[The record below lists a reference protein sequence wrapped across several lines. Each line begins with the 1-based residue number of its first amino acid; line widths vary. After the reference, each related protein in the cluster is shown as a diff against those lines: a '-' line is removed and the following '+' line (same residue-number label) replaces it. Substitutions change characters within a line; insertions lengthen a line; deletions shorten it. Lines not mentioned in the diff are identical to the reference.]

1 MDNTLIQLNNC
12 GILRN
17 RKWLVRGVSLTVD
30 RGQIV
35 TLIGPNGSG
44 KSTTAKMALGIMKPD
59 EGDNTIKENLKI
71 SYVPQKLVIDWSL
84 PLRVLDFMN
93 LIENYEYSI
102 INEML
107 TITGIQHL
115 QNEDVRNLSGGEFQ
129 RLLMA
134 RAIAKKP
141 DFLVLDEPVQG
152 VDYAGEIA
160 LYQIIQDIRKNLNC
174 GILLISHNLHVVMSQ
189 TNHVICLNGHIC
201 CSGEPKSIV
210 KNPEYIK
217 LFGENMDPT
226 LAFYK
231 HEHDHHHHPDG
242 SVDHSINYMFEDFL
256 FRAFVAGIGL
266 ALIAGPLGCF
276 IVWRRL
282 SYFGDTLAHSA
293 LLGVVIGYALNLNFI
308 ISVFV
313 ISALISLSLLY
324 LQKRTTLPNDA
335 LLGLLAHSVLSIGLV
350 LLGVLSFIRIDL
362 MSLLFGDILA
372 VNVQDLIIV
381 WAGGGL
387 SLLVLIYI
395 WRPLFAGTVNL
406 ELAKAEGLNPEL
418 ANTIFTL
425 LIALVIAI
433 SIKIVGILLIT
444 GLLIIPAAASRN
456 LSSHP
461 IQMAVVSSLL
471 GVLAVITGLLS
482 SINWDTSTG
491 PTILSAAL
499 GIFILTLFPWKKLP
513 IFEKKNRLVK

>member
-1 MDNTLIQLNNC
+1 MNNSLIQLNSC

-17 RKWLVRGVSLTVD
+17 HKWLVKGVSLTVD

-84 PLRVLDFMN
+84 PLRVIDFMN
-93 LIENYEYSI
+93 LIENYEHSI
-102 INEML
+102 VNEML

-141 DFLVLDEPVQG
+141 DFLVLEETVQG

-160 LYQIIQDIRKNLNC
+160 LYQIIQDIRKNFNC

-242 SVDHSINYMFEDFL
+242 SVDHS
-256 FRAFVAGIGL
+256 
-266 ALIAGPLGCF
+266 
-276 IVWRRL
+276 
-282 SYFGDTLAHSA
+282 H
-293 LLGVVIGYALNLNFI
+293 
-308 ISVFV
+308 
-313 ISALISLSLLY
+313 
-324 LQKRTTLPNDA
+324 
-335 LLGLLAHSVLSIGLV
+335 
-350 LLGVLSFIRIDL
+350 
-362 MSLLFGDILA
+362 
-372 VNVQDLIIV
+372 
-381 WAGGGL
+381 
-387 SLLVLIYI
+387 
-395 WRPLFAGTVNL
+395 
-406 ELAKAEGLNPEL
+406 
-418 ANTIFTL
+418 
-425 LIALVIAI
+425 
-433 SIKIVGILLIT
+433 
-444 GLLIIPAAASRN
+444 
-456 LSSHP
+456 
-461 IQMAVVSSLL
+461 
-471 GVLAVITGLLS
+471 
-482 SINWDTSTG
+482 
-491 PTILSAAL
+491 
-499 GIFILTLFPWKKLP
+499 
-513 IFEKKNRLVK
+513 

>member
-1 MDNTLIQLNNC
+1 MNNSLIQLNNC

-17 RKWLVRGVSLTVD
+17 HKWLVRGVSLTVD

-59 EGDNTIKENLKI
+59 EGDNAIKENLKI

-84 PLRVLDFMN
+84 PLRVIDFMN

-242 SVDHSINYMFEDFL
+242 SVDHS
-256 FRAFVAGIGL
+256 
-266 ALIAGPLGCF
+266 
-276 IVWRRL
+276 
-282 SYFGDTLAHSA
+282 H
-293 LLGVVIGYALNLNFI
+293 
-308 ISVFV
+308 
-313 ISALISLSLLY
+313 
-324 LQKRTTLPNDA
+324 
-335 LLGLLAHSVLSIGLV
+335 
-350 LLGVLSFIRIDL
+350 
-362 MSLLFGDILA
+362 
-372 VNVQDLIIV
+372 
-381 WAGGGL
+381 
-387 SLLVLIYI
+387 
-395 WRPLFAGTVNL
+395 
-406 ELAKAEGLNPEL
+406 
-418 ANTIFTL
+418 
-425 LIALVIAI
+425 
-433 SIKIVGILLIT
+433 
-444 GLLIIPAAASRN
+444 
-456 LSSHP
+456 
-461 IQMAVVSSLL
+461 
-471 GVLAVITGLLS
+471 
-482 SINWDTSTG
+482 
-491 PTILSAAL
+491 
-499 GIFILTLFPWKKLP
+499 
-513 IFEKKNRLVK
+513 